1 MTSPSPGT
9 SPMPAAAFTRGAGRG
24 SGQPRNCAGTEGA
37 AIGRGRGPHGLAEVV
52 PVGDGGVEADRAG
65 DLLNGRAGGFEQ
77 GQTGLDALADEP
89 PDRAGAGGA
98 GEVPQ
103 VGALGYVRL
112 LCQGPDGDGLG
123 EVFQRPGHA

>member
-9 SPMPAAAFTRGAGRG
+9 LPMPAAAFTRGAANAAG
-24 SGQPRNCAGTEGA
+24 SPGSCAGAEGT

-52 PVGDGGVEADRAG
+52 PVGDGGVESDRAG

-77 GQTGLDALADEP
+77 GQAGLDALADEP

-103 VGALGYVRL
+103 VGAL
-112 LCQGPDGDGLG
+112 
-123 EVFQRPGHA
+123 